1 MHAMKGGTSS
11 QESPRRP
18 YSSLPVYSSS
28 WTDSTIGAS
37 DLLPTARGPGQDP
50 NFPRFQLAKKGNVVR
65 NLASVVMDD
74 DDEALGAHA
83 NEGLGLPTRTLFLV
97 FAVSG
102 VSALLYQLIWQRA
115 LLLIYGSNIESVTM
129 VVSAFML
136 GLGLGS
142 LAGGVASKRQ
152 GVSLLF
158 LFGCIEI
165 LIGVYGA
172 LSLWLFEAVGVMT
185 EQMTG
190 LFKGVLCFMLVLTPT
205 LLMGSTLPLLVAHH
219 VNASRNVGYSVSML
233 YFVNT
238 LGAGIGALL
247 AAFCVLGLL
256 GLTNS
261 VFLAVTLNVIA
272 GITILYFWKK
282 GRPS

>member
-1 MHAMKGGTSS
+1 MWAG
-11 QESPRRP
+11 
-18 YSSLPVYSSS
+18 LPLPGVMAEQNQRLRAH
-28 WTDSTIGAS
+28 TD
-37 DLLPTARGPGQDP
+37 
-50 NFPRFQLAKKGNVVR
+50 
-65 NLASVVMDD
+65 
-74 DDEALGAHA
+74 
-83 NEGLGLPTRTLFLV
+83 EGLGLPTRVLFIV

-142 LAGGVASKRQ
+142 LAGGAVSKRP

-165 LIGVYGA
+165 MIGAYGA
-172 LSLWLFEAVGVMT
+172 LSLWLFDYVGVMT

-190 LFKGVLCFMLVLTPT
+190 LFKGALCFTLVLIPT
-205 LLMGSTLPLLVAHH
+205 LLMGSTLPLLVAHY
-219 VNASRNVGYSVSML
+219 VNASGNVGYSVSML

-238 LGAGIGALL
+238 LGAGVGALL

-256 GLTNS
+256 GLSKS
-261 VFLAVTLNVIA
+261 VFLAVSFNVLA
-272 GITILYFWKK
+272 GITILCFWKR
-282 GRPS
+282 GGHS